1 MDIFGKIKEK
11 LSNEFIDIVEWLDYT
26 DDTIAHRFE
35 RYQNEI
41 KNGAKLIV
49 REGQTAVFV
58 NEGQLADVFTPGTYD
73 LTTKNLPILA
83 TLKGWKYGFNSPFK
97 AEVYFVNTHLFTDEK
112 WGTKNPITLSDE
124 RFGLVE
130 IRAFGTYA
138 FRISDA
144 GKFIIDIVGTDNNF
158 TNFEINEHLK
168 SLIATRFTD
177 TVGEAN
183 LPIELYAANTSELS
197 ETCQEVMAPEFE
209 SVGIALEKF
218 YIENVSMPEDL
229 KKEIFEYS
237 RLDKLD
243 MQKLAQFKAA
253 KAMELAAKNEG
264 GTAGAGMGM
273 GMGFVLAQQMG
284 GMMGGNMNMGQQQGF
299 PQAGG
304 ASCSPTNANSG
315 AILLCCEWS
324 TTRSCFISNSYKHS
338 LPARTI
344 NRESLVW
351 KQGMANWA
359 ALQEVEELKSFL
371 GGNTPPPLAR
381 SLITKLLPSSNEE
394 GNLNPPLA
402 EKGVVIGKQT
412 PPPAALRKPPPLN

>member
-73 LTTKNLPILA
+73 LTTQNLPILS

-112 WGTKNPITLSDE
+112 WGTKNPITLSDD

-197 ETCQEVMAPEFE
+197 DTCREVMAPEFE
-209 SVGIALEKF
+209 SVGISLEKF

-284 GMMGGNMNMGQQQGF
+284 GMMGGNPMGQQQNF
-299 PQAGG
+299 PQAGSAAVPPPMPVAVQYFYAVNG
-304 ASCSPTNANSG
+304 TQQGPVSFDQLKALFAN
-315 AILLCCEWS
+315 
-324 TTRSCFISNSYKHS
+324 
-338 LPARTI
+338 RTI
-344 NRESLVW
+344 NRDSLVW
-351 KQGMANWA
+351 KQGMANWT

-371 GGNTPPPLAR
+371 GGNTPPPLPNA
-381 SLITKLLPSSNEE
+381 
-394 GNLNPPLA
+394 
-402 EKGVVIGKQT
+402 
-412 PPPAALRKPPPLN
+412 

>member
-11 LSNEFIDIVEWLDYT
+11 LRNEFIDIVEWLDYT

-112 WGTKNPITLSDE
+112 WGTKSPITLSDD

-138 FRISDA
+138 FKISDA
-144 GKFIIDIVGTDNNF
+144 GKFIKDIVGTDSNF

-177 TVGEAN
+177 TVGQAN
-183 LPIELYAANTSELS
+183 LPIELYAANTTELS
-197 ETCQEVMAPEFE
+197 DTCREVMAPEFQ
-209 SVGIALEKF
+209 SVGISLEKF

-253 KAMELAAKNEG
+253 KAMEAAAKNEG

-284 GMMGGNMNMGQQQGF
+284 QMMN
-299 PQAGG
+299 PQMGG
-304 ASCSPTNANSG
+304 ASQVQHVG
-315 AILLCCEWS
+315 ASVPPPMPIAVQYFYAVNGTQQGPVSFEQLQAL
-324 TTRSCFISNSYKHS
+324 F
-338 LPARTI
+338 AGRTI
-344 NRESLVW
+344 NRDSLIW
-351 KQGMANWA
+351 KQGMASWA
-359 ALQEVEELKSFL
+359 PLREVEELKSFL
-371 GGNTPPPLAR
+371 GGNTPPPL
-381 SLITKLLPSSNEE
+381 P
-394 GNLNPPLA
+394 
-402 EKGVVIGKQT
+402 
-412 PPPAALRKPPPLN
+412 

>member
-1 MDIFGKIKEK
+1 MGIFDKIKEK

-26 DDTIAHRFE
+26 DDTICHRFE

-58 NEGQLADVFTPGTYD
+58 NEGQLADVFTPGTYT
-73 LTTKNLPILA
+73 LNTQNLPILT

-112 WGTKNPITLSDE
+112 WGTKNPVTLNDE

-138 FRISDA
+138 FKINDA

-183 LPIELYAANTSELS
+183 LPIELYAANTTELS
-197 ETCQEVMAPEFE
+197 ETCREVMAPEFD

-218 YIENVSMPEDL
+218 FIENVSMPEDL

-237 RLDKLD
+237 RIDKLDLDKLT
-243 MQKLAQFKAA
+243 KFKTA
-253 KAMELAAKNEG
+253 KAIEAAAANEG

-284 GMMGGNMNMGQQQGF
+284 GLMNPQPGAVQGGVAAAPVPPPIPQPVQYFYAHNGQQSGPVSFEQLRALF
-299 PQAGG
+299 
-304 ASCSPTNANSG
+304 ANR
-315 AILLCCEWS
+315 
-324 TTRSCFISNSYKHS
+324 TVNRDS
-338 LPARTI
+338 LI
-344 NRESLVW
+344 W
-351 KQGMANWA
+351 KQGMDNWT
-359 ALQEVEELKSFL
+359 ALKDIEELKPFL
-371 GGNTPPPLAR
+371 GGSTPPPLPGA
-381 SLITKLLPSSNEE
+381 
-394 GNLNPPLA
+394 
-402 EKGVVIGKQT
+402 
-412 PPPAALRKPPPLN
+412 

>member
-1 MDIFGKIKEK
+1 MGLFDKIKEK
-11 LSNEFIDIVEWLDYT
+11 LSNEFIDIIEWLDYT
-26 DDTIAHRFE
+26 DDTICHRFE

-41 KNGAKLIV
+41 KNNAKLIV
-49 REGQTAVFV
+49 REGQMAVFI
-58 NEGQLADVFTPGTYD
+58 NEGQLADVFEPGTYT
-73 LTTKNLPILA
+73 LNTQNLPILT
-83 TLKGWKYGFNSPFK
+83 TLKGWKYGFDSPFK

-112 WGTKNPITLSDE
+112 WGTKNPITLNDE

-138 FRISDA
+138 FKVSDP

-197 ETCQEVMAPEFE
+197 ETCQEVMQPEFQ
-209 SVGIALEKF
+209 SVGISLEKF

-237 RLDKLD
+237 RIDKLDLDKLT
-243 MQKLAQFKAA
+243 KFKTA
-253 KAMELAAKNEG
+253 KAIEAAALNEG

-284 GMMGGNMNMGQQQGF
+284 GMMSPQMGGQQQMPPQQAAAVPPPM
-299 PQAGG
+299 PQAVQYFY
-304 ASCSPTNANSG
+304 AANG
-315 AILLCCEWS
+315 QQAGPVGFEQLRAL
-324 TTRSCFISNSYKHS
+324 FAN
-338 LPARTI
+338 RTI
-344 NRESLVW
+344 NKDSLVW
-351 KQGMANWA
+351 KQGMANWMA
-359 ALQEVEELKSFL
+359 VKDVEELKSFL
-371 GGNTPPPLAR
+371 GGNTPPPL
-381 SLITKLLPSSNEE
+381 
-394 GNLNPPLA
+394 
-402 EKGVVIGKQT
+402 
-412 PPPAALRKPPPLN
+412 PAQ

>member
-1 MDIFGKIKEK
+1 MGIFDKIKEK
-11 LSNEFIDIVEWLDYT
+11 LTNEFIDIIEWLDYT

-49 REGQTAVFV
+49 REGQAAVFV
-58 NEGQLADVFTPGTYD
+58 NEGQLADIFTPGTYD
-73 LTTKNLPILA
+73 LTTQNLPILT

-138 FRISDA
+138 FKVSDP
-144 GKFIIDIVGTDNNF
+144 GKFIVDIVGTDGNF

-197 ETCQEVMAPEFE
+197 ETCQEVMQPEFM
-209 SVGIALEKF
+209 SVGISLEKF
-218 YIENVSMPEDL
+218 YIENVSMPEEL

-237 RLDKLD
+237 RIDKLDLDKLT
-243 MQKLAQFKAA
+243 KFKTA
-253 KAMELAAKNEG
+253 KAIEAAAANEG

-284 GMMGGNMNMGQQQGF
+284 GMMAGTPQANIPMNTQQQMN
-299 PQAGG
+299 QGG
-304 ASCSPTNANSG
+304 MMPPPMPIQVSYFYAANGAQQGPVSFDQLKALFAS
-315 AILLCCEWS
+315 
-324 TTRSCFISNSYKHS
+324 
-338 LPARTI
+338 RTI
-344 NRESLVW
+344 NRDSLIW
-351 KQGMANWA
+351 KQGMSTWT
-359 ALQEVEELKSFL
+359 ALKDIEELKSFL
-371 GGNTPPPLAR
+371 GGSTPPPL
-381 SLITKLLPSSNEE
+381 P
-394 GNLNPPLA
+394 
-402 EKGVVIGKQT
+402 QQ
-412 PPPAALRKPPPLN
+412 

>member
-1 MDIFGKIKEK
+1 MGLFDKIKEK
-11 LSNEFIDIVEWLDYT
+11 LTNEFIDIVEWLDYT
-26 DDTIAHRFE
+26 DDTICHRFE

-58 NEGQLADVFTPGTYD
+58 NEGQLADVFSPGTYTLD
-73 LTTKNLPILA
+73 TQNLPILA

-97 AEVYFVNTHLFTDEK
+97 AEVYFINTHLFTDEK
-112 WGTKNPITLSDE
+112 WGTKNPITLNDE

-138 FRISDA
+138 FRIDDA

-197 ETCQEVMAPEFE
+197 ETCQEVMQPEFQ
-209 SVGIALEKF
+209 SVGISLEKF

-237 RLDKLD
+237 RIDKLDLDKLT
-243 MQKLAQFKAA
+243 KFKTA
-253 KAMELAAKNEG
+253 KAIEAAAANEG

-284 GMMGGNMNMGQQQGF
+284 GMMSPQMGGNQPAAMPQQAVPPPMPVAVQYYYASNGQQ
-299 PQAGG
+299 AGPVSFEQLR
-304 ASCSPTNANSG
+304 ALFAN
-315 AILLCCEWS
+315 
-324 TTRSCFISNSYKHS
+324 
-338 LPARTI
+338 RTV
-344 NRESLVW
+344 NKDTLVW
-351 KQGMANWA
+351 KQGMANWI
-359 ALQEVEELKSFL
+359 ALKDVEELKAFL
-371 GGNTPPPLAR
+371 GGSTPPPLPGA
-381 SLITKLLPSSNEE
+381 
-394 GNLNPPLA
+394 
-402 EKGVVIGKQT
+402 
-412 PPPAALRKPPPLN
+412 

>member
-11 LSNEFIDIVEWLDYT
+11 LSNEFIDIIEWLDYT

-73 LTTKNLPILA
+73 LTTQNLPILT

-112 WGTKNPITLSDE
+112 WGTKNPITLSDD

-197 ETCQEVMAPEFE
+197 DTCKEVMAPEFE
-209 SVGIALEKF
+209 SVGIGLEKF

-284 GMMGGNMNMGQQQGF
+284 GMMGGTQMGTQQTFPQSTTGGAVPPPMPVAVQYFYAANGAQQGPVSF
-299 PQAGG
+299 EQLQALF
-304 ASCSPTNANSG
+304 AN
-315 AILLCCEWS
+315 
-324 TTRSCFISNSYKHS
+324 
-338 LPARTI
+338 RTI
-344 NRESLVW
+344 NKDSLVW
-351 KQGMANWA
+351 KQGMGNWT
-359 ALQEVEELKSFL
+359 ALSEVEELKSFL
-371 GGNTPPPLAR
+371 GGNTPPPLPT
-381 SLITKLLPSSNEE
+381 S
-394 GNLNPPLA
+394 
-402 EKGVVIGKQT
+402 
-412 PPPAALRKPPPLN
+412 

>member
-1 MDIFGKIKEK
+1 MGIFDKIKEK
-11 LSNEFIDIVEWLDYT
+11 LTNEFIDIIEWLDYT

-49 REGQTAVFV
+49 REGQAAVFV

-73 LTTKNLPILA
+73 LTTQNLPILT

-138 FRISDA
+138 FKVSNP
-144 GKFIIDIVGTDNNF
+144 GKFIVDIVGTDSNF

-197 ETCQEVMAPEFE
+197 ETCQEVMQPEFT
-209 SVGIALEKF
+209 SVGISLEKF
-218 YIENVSMPEDL
+218 YIENVSMPEEL

-237 RLDKLD
+237 RIDKLDLDKLT
-243 MQKLAQFKAA
+243 KFKTA
-253 KAMELAAKNEG
+253 KAIEAAAANEG

-284 GMMGGNMNMGQQQGF
+284 GMMSPQMGGQQIQQQAPMSPPPMPVQVQYFYAANGAQQGPVSF
-299 PQAGG
+299 DQLKALF
-304 ASCSPTNANSG
+304 ASRA
-315 AILLCCEWS
+315 
-324 TTRSCFISNSYKHS
+324 
-338 LPARTI
+338 I
-344 NRESLVW
+344 NRDSLIW
-351 KQGMANWA
+351 KQGMSNWT
-359 ALQEVEELKSFL
+359 ALKDVEELKSFL
-371 GGNTPPPLAR
+371 GGNTPPPL
-381 SLITKLLPSSNEE
+381 P
-394 GNLNPPLA
+394 
-402 EKGVVIGKQT
+402 Q
-412 PPPAALRKPPPLN
+412 

>member
-1 MDIFGKIKEK
+1 MDIFSKIKEK
-11 LSNEFIDIVEWLDYT
+11 LTHEFIDIIEWLDYT

-112 WGTKNPITLSDE
+112 WGTKSPITLSDD

-138 FRISDA
+138 FKISDA
-144 GKFIIDIVGTDNNF
+144 GKFIVDIVGTDNNF

-197 ETCQEVMAPEFE
+197 ETCQEVMQPEFLT
-209 SVGIALEKF
+209 VGISLEKF
-218 YIENVSMPEDL
+218 YIENVSMPEEL

-237 RLDKLD
+237 RIDKLDLDKLT
-243 MQKLAQFKAA
+243 KFKTA
-253 KAMELAAKNEG
+253 KAIEAAAKNEG

-284 GMMGGNMNMGQQQGF
+284 GMMSPQMGGAVQRPQASAGVPPPMPTQVQYFYAVNGTQQGPVSF
-299 PQAGG
+299 EQLQALFAG
-304 ASCSPTNANSG
+304 
-315 AILLCCEWS
+315 
-324 TTRSCFISNSYKHS
+324 
-338 LPARTI
+338 RTI
-344 NRESLVW
+344 NRDSLVW
-351 KQGMANWA
+351 KQGMANWT
-359 ALQEVEELKSFL
+359 ALKDVEELKSFL
-371 GGNTPPPLAR
+371 GGNTPPPLPNA
-381 SLITKLLPSSNEE
+381 
-394 GNLNPPLA
+394 
-402 EKGVVIGKQT
+402 
-412 PPPAALRKPPPLN
+412 

>member
-1 MDIFGKIKEK
+1 MGIFDKIKEK
-11 LSNEFIDIVEWLDYT
+11 LSNEFIDIIEWLDYT
-26 DDTIAHRFE
+26 EDTICHRFE

-58 NEGQLADVFTPGTYD
+58 NEGQLADVFKPGTYT
-73 LTTKNLPILA
+73 LNTENLPILS

-177 TVGEAN
+177 TVGKAN
-183 LPIELYAANTSELS
+183 LPIELYAANTTELS
-197 ETCQEVMAPEFE
+197 ETCKEVMQPEFQ
-209 SVGIALEKF
+209 SVGIGLEKF
-218 YIENVSMPEDL
+218 FIENVSMPEEL

-237 RLDKLD
+237 RIDKLDLDKLA
-243 MQKLAQFKAA
+243 KFKTA
-253 KAMELAAKNEG
+253 KAIEEAAKNEG

-284 GMMGGNMNMGQQQGF
+284 GMMNPQTTHGHTASPGAVPPPIPAAVQYFYAHNGT
-299 PQAGG
+299 QAGPV
-304 ASCSPTNANSG
+304 SFEQ
-315 AILLCCEWS
+315 L
-324 TTRSCFISNSYKHS
+324 RSLFAGRS
-338 LPARTI
+338 I
-344 NRESLVW
+344 NRDTLVW
-351 KQGMANWA
+351 KQGMADWT
-359 ALQEVEELKSFL
+359 ALKEVEELKAFL
-371 GGNTPPPLAR
+371 GGSTPPPLPN
-381 SLITKLLPSSNEE
+381 S
-394 GNLNPPLA
+394 
-402 EKGVVIGKQT
+402 
-412 PPPAALRKPPPLN
+412 

>member
-11 LSNEFIDIVEWLDYT
+11 LSHEFIDIVEWLDYT

-112 WGTKNPITLSDE
+112 WGTKNPVTLSDE

-138 FRISDA
+138 FKISDA
-144 GKFIIDIVGTDNNF
+144 GKFIVDIVGTDNNF

-183 LPIELYAANTSELS
+183 LPIELYAANTTELS
-197 ETCQEVMAPEFE
+197 DTCREVMAPEFE
-209 SVGIALEKF
+209 SVGISLEKF
-218 YIENVSMPEDL
+218 FIENVSMPEDL

-253 KAMELAAKNEG
+253 KAMEAAAKNEG

-284 GMMGGNMNMGQQQGF
+284 NMMGGSMGQQQVF
-299 PQAGG
+299 PPATGVAVPPPMPAQVLYYYAVNGVQQG
-304 ASCSPTNANSG
+304 PVSIDQLRALFAS
-315 AILLCCEWS
+315 
-324 TTRSCFISNSYKHS
+324 
-338 LPARTI
+338 RTI
-344 NRESLVW
+344 NRDSLVW
-351 KQGMANWA
+351 KQGMANWT

-371 GGNTPPPLAR
+371 GGNTPPPL
-381 SLITKLLPSSNEE
+381 P
-394 GNLNPPLA
+394 GN
-402 EKGVVIGKQT
+402 
-412 PPPAALRKPPPLN
+412 